1 MIVRRTQISLR
12 LIPALL
18 TVLLMGM
25 HTVRARA
32 QAAPAG
38 IGPGS
43 YTDLGIAGSL
53 FNMNYSQRKVAGGS
67 VYLNANLYRKWGAE
81 FQYQTLRYHESGG
94 MRQTTYLAG
103 PRYSFRRRSTGLIPW
118 ADLVAGRGEF
128 NFPYGYAKGV
138 YFVYAPGAGVDYG
151 LNRTI
156 KLRLISFQYQKWPQ
170 FTFGDLHPY
179 GISAGASIRI
189 W

>member
-1 MIVRRTQISLR
+1 MIVPRPRLSQKLSLALTAAISICLCTSR
-12 LIPALL
+12 
-18 TVLLMGM
+18 VY
-25 HTVRARA
+25 A

-43 YTDLGIAGSL
+43 YTDLGVTGSL
-53 FNMNYSQRKVAGGS
+53 FNINYSQRYVEGGS

-81 FQYQTLRYHESGG
+81 VQYQTLRYNERGG

-103 PRYSFRRRSTGLIPW
+103 PRYSFRRNSKGFIPW
-118 ADLVAGRGEF
+118 ADLTAGRGEF
-128 NFPYGYAKGV
+128 DFPYGYAKGV
-138 YFVYAPGAGVDYG
+138 YFVYAPGAGVDFS
-151 LNRTI
+151 LTQSI
-156 KLRLISFQYQKWPQ
+156 KLRLVSIQYQKWPQ

-179 GISAGASIRI
+179 GISAGASVRI